1 MGRIFQQAVNAFL
14 SGWAQEHWAQPA
26 LPPSQALPRMLDP
39 ASTAEGRFS
48 FAPGVSFRI
57 DGVFCAVTEDGSL
70 HWRPDGGSP
79 IPTPEVP
86 ETKELFSQSHLI
98 PPLRPEKTAFGED
111 LRRADNLWVDMP
123 EHPPEHNDAGQ
134 KQQTN
139 RLHAAPP
146 IVAPPASVPAPAP
159 QPFPEPEPPAPQ
171 PAPQPFPEPEP
182 PAPQPVPQPFPEP
195 EPPASQPVPQTLPKP
210 EPPITPAWMRH
221 PPSESLSAAAPAT
234 GAWKKP
240 DRLHANPEEECS

>member
-171 PAPQPFPEPEP
+171 PAPQ
-182 PAPQPVPQPFPEP
+182 
-195 EPPASQPVPQTLPKP
+195 TLPKP
-210 EPPITPAWMRH
+210 EPPITPAWMRR

>member
-159 QPFPEPEPPAPQ
+159 QPFPEPEPPA
-171 PAPQPFPEPEP
+171 
-182 PAPQPVPQPFPEP
+182 
-195 EPPASQPVPQTLPKP
+195 SQPVPQTLPKP
-210 EPPITPAWMRH
+210 EPPITPAWMRR

>member
-1 MGRIFQQAVNAFL
+1 MGRFFQQAVNAFL

-159 QPFPEPEPPAPQ
+159 QPFPEPEPPA
-171 PAPQPFPEPEP
+171 
-182 PAPQPVPQPFPEP
+182 
-195 EPPASQPVPQTLPKP
+195 SQPVPQTLPKP
-210 EPPITPAWMRH
+210 EPPITPAWMRR

>member
-159 QPFPEPEPPAPQ
+159 QPFPEPEPPA
-171 PAPQPFPEPEP
+171 
-182 PAPQPVPQPFPEP
+182 
-195 EPPASQPVPQTLPKP
+195 SQPVPQTLPKP